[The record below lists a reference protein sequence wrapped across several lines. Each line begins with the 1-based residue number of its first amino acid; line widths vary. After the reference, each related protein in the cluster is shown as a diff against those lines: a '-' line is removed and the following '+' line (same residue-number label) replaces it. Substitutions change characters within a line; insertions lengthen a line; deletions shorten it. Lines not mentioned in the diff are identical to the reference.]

1 MVETS
6 NLYKGFQTVVPSK
19 IRKKLDLDLNHVLEW
34 NINENGKVEVEFRRK
49 RNFMDLNGLISS
61 KKHKDS
67 VKLQRKIRSGEEID
81 IS

>member
-34 NINENGKVEVEFRRK
+34 NINKNGKVEIEFRK
-49 RNFMDLNGLISS
+49 KTNFMDLNGLVSS
-61 KKHKDS
+61 KKHNDS

>member
-19 IRKKLDLDLNHVLEW
+19 IRKKLDLDLNHVLDW
-34 NINENGKVEVEFRRK
+34 NINKNGKVEIEFRK
-49 RNFMDLNGLISS
+49 KTKFMDLNGLVSS
-61 KKHKDS
+61 KKHTDS
-67 VKLQRKIRSGEEID
+67 VKLQRKIRSGEEVD